1 MSKMI
6 ATPLGSGGGGLLA
19 CIVCALFLAWIG
31 PAQASLLGGSSGLN
45 PAFCKQKTFRQT
57 VVYIDDTMMRN
68 GQNGWAIDLSNRLDA
83 SLVAGERVTVVQLS
97 PTSGTSR
104 EIWSGCWPG
113 YTTAQRVAIEKKSY
127 FFSSNP
133 LSDLKTQRSYFT
145 LDLGAAL
152 TKIYADVPKKADTY
166 KVGPSDLPHKD
177 IIAALASDGARFAQ
191 SGKTIRVIV
200 YSDLA
205 QNSKLASMFTDAPST
220 PINYGSKLGTY
231 FPRSLFYFYG
241 VGSDV
246 TDVPDYLGKARAFW
260 GQVLSSMNATVEA
273 LGSNL
278 VISNRIP
285 VKDYSYSLSV
295 NRNGEKLFG
304 RMSLLVDQDGHLVD
318 SWIGISRLTFVA
330 ISGTFNCSAQESGC
344 VLRAKTNGSLTTSS
358 SEETVDL
365 SGTDAGDLS
374 GTVGVPGALTFD
386 MAARGAAN

>member
-1 MSKMI
+1 MSNTT
-6 ATPLGSGGGGLLA
+6 AAPWSSGGRGLLA
-19 CIVCALFLAWIG
+19 YVVCALFLALTG

-45 PAFCKQKTFRQT
+45 PAFCKEKTFRQT
-57 VVYIDDTMMRN
+57 VVYIDDTMMRS

-83 SLVAGERVTVVQLS
+83 SLIPGEQVTVVQLS

-113 YTTAQRVAIEKKSY
+113 YTSAQRTAIEKRSY

-152 TKIYADVPKKADTY
+152 TKIYADVPKKANNY
-166 KVGPSDLPHKD
+166 KLGPSDLSHKD

-191 SGKTIRVIV
+191 SGRTIRAIV

-205 QNSKLASMFTDAPST
+205 QNSKLASVFTDAPGV
-220 PINYGSKLGTY
+220 PINYGSKLGIY
-231 FPRSLFYFYG
+231 FPHSLLYIYG
-241 VGSDV
+241 VGRDV
-246 TDVPDYLGKARAFW
+246 KDVPDYLGKARTFW
-260 GQVLSSMNATVEA
+260 SQVLSSMNATVEA

-285 VKDYSYSLSV
+285 VKEYSYRLSV
-295 NRNGEKLFG
+295 SRNGENLFG
-304 RMSLLVDQDGHLVD
+304 RMSLLVDHDGHLVD

-330 ISGTFNCSAQESGC
+330 ISGTFNCSTQASGC
-344 VLRAKTNGSLTTSS
+344 ALHAKTNGSLTTSS
-358 SEETVDL
+358 SEETIDL
-365 SGTDAGDLS
+365 SGTDTRKLS
-374 GTVGVPGALTFD
+374 GTVGVPGALTFG
-386 MAARGAAN
+386 MAARATGK